1 MSMVSNDSNDDL
13 TKLVVA
19 QQEQIAEL
27 TKLVTTLV
35 IASGPVLTKS
45 HDDDD
50 DDVRSKLIEDA
61 VVFMSN
67 SRAKIINAVIE
78 QEEKRV
84 AIEVAE
90 QFNKQEATIKLN
102 ETLSRVIALES
113 YTIRAEAL
121 LPQDHALTWTQDD
134 LDYRTSELQI
144 RLKNAEDALCAL

>member
-1 MSMVSNDSNDDL
+1 MVSNDSNDDL

-45 HDDDD
+45 HDD
-50 DDVRSKLIEDA
+50 
-61 VVFMSN
+61 
-67 SRAKIINAVIE
+67 
-78 QEEKRV
+78 
-84 AIEVAE
+84 
-90 QFNKQEATIKLN
+90 
-102 ETLSRVIALES
+102 
-113 YTIRAEAL
+113 
-121 LPQDHALTWTQDD
+121 